1 LQKPAVHFKAG
12 FALIFAASAVV
23 LSLSKERRGTF
34 KIKANPNMLFQFT
47 EEQLMIQQAARD
59 FAQNECLPGVIERD
73 EKQQFPREQ
82 VMKLAELGFLGMMV
96 DPKYG
101 GAGMDTVSYVL
112 AMEEISKIDAS
123 VSVVMSVNNSL
134 VCYGLQQYGSEEQ
147 KQKYLTPLAQGR
159 KDGDLYIGAFML
171 SEPEAGS
178 DATSQQ
184 TIAEDKGDHYLL
196 NGTKNWITN
205 GGTASV
211 YLVMAQTDRS
221 KGSRGINCLIVE
233 KNWPGVTVA
242 AKENKLGIRGSDTH
256 TVMFTDVKVPKENR
270 IGEDG
275 FGFKFAMKT
284 LAGGRIGIAS
294 QALGIASGAYE
305 LAREYSKTRKA
316 FGTEIMN
323 HQAIAFKLADMA
335 TKIEAA
341 RLLCLKAAWEKDN
354 KIDYT
359 LSSSMAKVFASE
371 TAMWTT
377 VEAVQVHGGYGFVK
391 EYHVERLM
399 RDAKITQI
407 YEGTSEVQRIVISR
421 SILR

>member
-1 LQKPAVHFKAG
+1 
-12 FALIFAASAVV
+12 
-23 LSLSKERRGTF
+23 
-34 KIKANPNMLFQFT
+34 
-47 EEQLMIQQAARD
+47 MIQRAARD

-82 VMKLAELGFLGMMV
+82 IMKLAELGFLGMMV

-101 GAGMDTVSYVL
+101 GSGLDTVSYVL
-112 AMEEISKIDAS
+112 AMEEISKVDAS
-123 VSVVMSVNNSL
+123 VSVCMSVNNSL
-134 VCYGLQQYGSEEQ
+134 VCYGLEAYGTEEQ
-147 KQKYLTPLAQGR
+147 KQKYLTPLAQGI
-159 KDGDLYIGAFML
+159 KDGELYTGAFLL

-178 DATSQQ
+178 DATSQR
-184 TIAEDKGDHYLL
+184 TTAEDKGDYYLL

-211 YLVMAQTDRS
+211 YLVIAQTNPELGS
-221 KGSRGINCLIVE
+221 KGINVLIVE
-233 KNWPGVTVA
+233 KNWPGVVVA
-242 AKENKLGIRGSDTH
+242 AKENKLGIRASDTH
-256 TVMFTDVKVPKENR
+256 TILFNDVKVPKENR
-270 IGEDG
+270 IGENG

-284 LAGGRIGIAS
+284 LAGGRIGIAA

-305 LAREYSKTRKA
+305 LALAYSKTRKA
-316 FGTEIMN
+316 FGTEIAN

-341 RLLCLKAAWEKDN
+341 RLLCMRAAFEKDQ
-354 KIDYT
+354 KKDYT

-377 VEAVQVHGGYGFVK
+377 TEAVQIHGGYGFVK

-421 SILR
+421 SILK

>member
-1 LQKPAVHFKAG
+1 MHFQ
-12 FALIFAASAVV
+12 L
-23 LSLSKERRGTF
+23 
-34 KIKANPNMLFQFT
+34 T
-47 EEQLMIQQAARD
+47 EEQLMIQKAAND
-59 FAQNECLPGVIERD
+59 FAINECKPGVIERD
-73 EKQQFPREQ
+73 DKQVFPKDQ
-82 VMKLAELGFLGMMV
+82 VMKLADLGFLGMMV

-112 AMEEISKIDAS
+112 AMEEISKWDAS
-123 VSVVMSVNNSL
+123 TSVVMSVNNSL
-134 VCYGLQQYGSEEQ
+134 VCFGLEAYGTEDQ
-147 KQKYLTPLAQGR
+147 KQKYLTPLAQGK
-159 KDGDLYIGAFML
+159 KDGELYIGAFML

-178 DATSQQ
+178 DATSQR
-184 TIAEDKGDHYLL
+184 TTAEDKGDYYLL

-205 GGTASV
+205 GGSASV
-211 YLVMAQTDRS
+211 YLVIAQTDAS

-233 KNWPGVTVA
+233 KNWPGVVVA

-256 TVMFTDVKVPKENR
+256 TVMFNDVKVPKANR
-270 IGEDG
+270 VGADG
-275 FGFKFAMKT
+275 FGFTFAMRT

-305 LAREYSKTRKA
+305 LSKAYSKTRKA

-335 TKIEAA
+335 TRIDAA
-341 RLLCLKAAWEKDN
+341 RLLCLRAAWEKDN
-354 KIDYT
+354 NLDYT
-359 LSSSMAKVFASE
+359 ESSSMAKVYASE

-377 VEAVQVHGGYGFVK
+377 VEAVQIHGGYGFVK

-421 SILR
+421 SILK